1 MRPSW
6 RGVSITTSWLPIPGI
21 SRNIGSPERVAGPSP
36 ESAAY
41 MFGTTRTCQF
51 GPGGFR
57 RISGGVWSSL
67 PGQKGQPGSRSGSW
81 GRGITT
87 GTCGRSSRRVAR
99 IAH

>member
-1 MRPSW
+1 M
-6 RGVSITTSWLPIPGI
+6 PGI
-21 SRNIGSPERVAGPSP
+21 SRNIGSPERPAEPSP

-41 MFGTTRTCQF
+41 MFGTTRTRQS
-51 GPGGFR
+51 GPGGSR

-67 PGQKGQPGSRSGSW
+67 PGQKGQAGSRSGSS

-87 GTCGRSSRRVAR
+87 GSCGRSSRRVAR